1 MNKLSQ
7 GSVIPEFLYDTP
19 YEKQKSFYQLL
30 EGDKPIM
37 LVFLR
42 NFGHPLSRHYILEYA
57 NTIDQLAAA
66 RLVCVVQTRPQI
78 IEESIEEDHLPYTL
92 ICDPEG
98 ELYEHFGVESEKNWL
113 KSYSF
118 HALKILKKAKKQG
131 FEEKRSEPQ
140 QLPLTAVI
148 APEGKV
154 LFAHYGKSMTDLPE
168 NCAAIQRVMEGLNT
182 QLLQKT
188 EYDLQEVLEPIR
200 EQVEEI
206 LQKAPELPEDDNDVW
221 ISQEKEDIDLE
232 KLGFAEQK

>member
-1 MNKLSQ
+1 MSKLSQ
-7 GSVIPEFLYDTP
+7 GDLIPEFLYDTP

-30 EGDKPIM
+30 EGDRPVM
-37 LVFLR
+37 LVFLH

-66 RLVCVVQTRPQI
+66 RLVCVVQTRPQVI
-78 IEESIEEDHLPYTL
+78 ADSMEENSLPYTI
-92 ICDPEG
+92 ICDPDG
-98 ELYEHFGVESEKNWL
+98 ELYEHFGIEREKNWL

-118 HALKILKKAKKQG
+118 HTLKILKKAKKQG

-140 QLPLTAVI
+140 QLPLTAVV

-168 NCAAIQRVMEGLNT
+168 DCGAIQRVMEGLNKMMPQGT
-182 QLLQKT
+182 QYEL
-188 EYDLQEVLEPIR
+188 EEVLEPIR

-206 LQKAPELPEDDNDVW
+206 LQKAPELPDENDTW
-221 ISQEKEDIDLE
+221 IPQIREDIDLE
-232 KLGFAEQK
+232 KLGFAEKK